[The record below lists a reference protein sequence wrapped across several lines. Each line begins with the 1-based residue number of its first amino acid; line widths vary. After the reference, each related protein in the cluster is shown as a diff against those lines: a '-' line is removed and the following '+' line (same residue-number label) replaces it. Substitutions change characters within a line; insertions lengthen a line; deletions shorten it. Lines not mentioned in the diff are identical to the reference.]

1 MRIAI
6 RPLAYR
12 LSREDSFMTPEAKT
26 AVSKKDAYNP
36 EATLYERLGRRPR
49 IEEIVDAIW
58 VNHTSNPLIKQRYV
72 NSDPARVK
80 LMVTEMCCA
89 GFGGP
94 EAYTGKDMITAHRGM
109 NINEVEFVAVC
120 DDVLDALEKCNVGK
134 RERDE
139 VLAILYSLKPE
150 VVHL

>member
-1 MRIAI
+1 MRSATRRIA
-6 RPLAYR
+6 YR
-12 LSREDSFMTPEAKT
+12 EEITVEQETVVVAKT
-26 AVSKKDAYNP
+26 PNHAAA
-36 EATLYERLGRRPR
+36 EATLYERLGCRPR

-58 VNHTSNPLIKQRYV
+58 SNHISNPLIKRRYV
-72 NSDPARVK
+72 NSDPAKVK

-94 EAYTGKDMITAHRGM
+94 EAYTGKDMKTAHTGM
-109 NINEVEFVAVC
+109 NINEVEFIAVC

-139 VLAILYSLKPE
+139 ILAILYSLKPD